1 MPLTNI
7 SMQAEHPA
15 GALSY
20 TVSPLPARASPL
32 FSLVMAFFSYVLLQ
46 SSFLLQLPEIRGS
59 NFIASVCVRVCV
71 CVCVIVFF
79 SYYSPHNG
87 TYMMKLKLHNKSS

>member
-1 MPLTNI
+1 
-7 SMQAEHPA
+7 MQAEQPA

-20 TVSPLPARASPL
+20 AVSPPPARATPL
-32 FSLVMAFFSYVLLQ
+32 FSLAMAFFSYVRLQ

-59 NFIASVCVRVCV
+59 NFSSLCV
-71 CVCVIVFF
+71 CVCVSQFL

-87 TYMMKLKLHNKSS
+87 TDMMQLKLHNTSS